1 MRYKPHQYQAIA
13 EQYALDHPRCGLFL
27 DMGLGKTV
35 VTLTVIDQLI
45 YDYFEIARGRIL
57 VIAPLRVAED
67 TWSRE
72 SDKWD
77 HLRHLRISKVLGS
90 AKRRLEALSTPAD
103 IYIINRDNVVW
114 LIRQCGT
121 HWPFDMVVVDELSS
135 FKNPKSQRFKA
146 LKKLSPLFKRF
157 IGLTGTPAP
166 RNLMDLW
173 PELYL
178 IDRGAR
184 LGKTMRAYQQ
194 QYFIPGRR
202 NGYVVYD
209 YIPIAGAEQQIYNR
223 ISDVCMSMTAADWLQ
238 LPDRIDL
245 TREIQ
250 LSPTVM
256 AAYRRF
262 EREKFLEFQ
271 DSDNPL
277 LAANAGVLA
286 GKLTQFSNGAVY
298 LEDHS
303 WQSIHDAKLDELEQL
318 IEEANGQPVMVFYS
332 FKHDLQRLM
341 DRFAAYEPRS
351 ISSAA
356 DIADWNAGRIQLLLA
371 HPASMGHGLNLQDGG
386 HIVIWFGLTWDLE
399 IYQQANARLHRQGQ
413 QQSVRIYHIICKG
426 TVDEDI
432 MRRLQSKNA
441 NQQALIDAVK
451 ARVERLEE

>member
-1 MRYKPHQYQAIA
+1 MKYKPHQYQAIA
-13 EQYALDHPRCGLFL
+13 ERYALDHPRCGLFL

-45 YDYFEIARGRIL
+45 YDYFEIAKGRIL

-146 LKKLSPLFKRF
+146 LKKLSPLFSRF

-245 TREIQ
+245 IREI
-250 LSPTVM
+250 LLPPTVM

-262 EREKFLEFQ
+262 EREKFLELQ

-332 FKHDLQRLM
+332 FRHDYSRLM

-351 ISSAA
+351 IDSAE

-386 HIVIWFGLTWDLE
+386 HIVVWFGLTWDLE

-432 MRRLQSKNA
+432 MRRLQSKDA

-451 ARVERLEE
+451 ARVERLEG

>member
-1 MRYKPHQYQAIA
+1 MKYKPHQYQAIA
-13 EQYALDHPRCGLFL
+13 ERYALDHPRCGLFL

-45 YDYFEIARGRIL
+45 YDYFEIAKGRIL

>member
-72 SDKWD
+72 SNKWD
-77 HLRHLRISKVLGS
+77 HLQHLRISKVLGS
-90 AKRRLEALSTPAD
+90 AKRRLQALSTPAD

-114 LIRQCGT
+114 LIRQCGA

-146 LKKLSPLFKRF
+146 LKKLSPLFQRF
-157 IGLTGTPAP
+157 VGLTGTPAP

-178 IDRGAR
+178 IDRGER

-194 QYFIPGRR
+194 RYFVPGRR

-209 YIPIAGAEQQIYNR
+209 YIPIDGAEQQIYDR

-250 LSPTVM
+250 LPASVM
-256 AAYRRF
+256 TAYRRF
-262 EREKFLEFQ
+262 EREKYLELM
-271 DSDNPL
+271 DGDNPL

-286 GKLTQFSNGAVY
+286 GKLMQFSNGAVY

-303 WQSIHDAKLDELEQL
+303 WQPIHDAKLDELEQL

-332 FKHDLQRLM
+332 FKHDYSRLM

-351 ISSAA
+351 INSAA
-356 DIADWNAGRIQLLLA
+356 DIADWNAGKIQLLLA

-386 HIVIWFGLTWDLE
+386 HIVVWFGLTWDLE

-413 QQSVRIYHIICKG
+413 QQSVRVYHIICKG

-432 MRRLQSKNA
+432 LRRLQTKDA

-451 ARVERLEE
+451 ARVERLED

>member
-35 VTLTVIDQLI
+35 VTLTVIDKLI
-45 YDYFEIARGRIL
+45 YDYFEVAKGRVL

-72 SDKWD
+72 SSKWD
-77 HLRHLRISKVLGS
+77 HLQHLRISKVLGS
-90 AKRRLEALSTPAD
+90 AKRRLQALDTPAD
-103 IYIINRDNVVW
+103 LYIINRDNVVW
-114 LIRQCGT
+114 LIQQCGN

-135 FKNPKSQRFKA
+135 FKNPKSQRLKA

-157 IGLTGTPAP
+157 VGLTGTPAP

-178 IDRGAR
+178 IDRGER

-194 QYFIPGRR
+194 RYFVPGRR

-209 YIPIAGAEQQIYNR
+209 YIPINGAEQQIYDR
-223 ISDVCMSMTAADWLQ
+223 ISDVCMSMTAADWLK

-250 LSPTVM
+250 LPPTVM
-256 AAYRRF
+256 TAYRRF
-262 EREKFLEFQ
+262 EREKYLELM
-271 DSDNPL
+271 DGDNPL

-303 WQSIHDAKLDELEQL
+303 WQPIHDCKLDELEQL
-318 IEEANGQPVMVFYS
+318 IEEANGQPVMVFYN
-332 FKHDLQRLM
+332 FKHDYSRLM

-351 ISSAA
+351 IKDAD
-356 DIADWNAGRIQLLLA
+356 DIADWNAGKIQLLLA

-413 QQSVRIYHIICKG
+413 QQSVRIYHIVCKG

-432 MRRLQSKNA
+432 LRRLQTKDA

>member
-45 YDYFEIARGRIL
+45 YDCFEIARGRIL

-72 SDKWD
+72 SSKWD
-77 HLRHLRISKVLGS
+77 HLQHLRISKVLGS
-90 AKRRLEALSTPAD
+90 AKRRLQALSTPAD

-114 LIRQCGT
+114 LIRQCGA

-157 IGLTGTPAP
+157 VGLTGTPAP

-178 IDRGAR
+178 IDRGER

-194 QYFIPGRR
+194 RYFIPGRR

-209 YIPIAGAEQQIYNR
+209 YIPIDGAEQQIYDR

-245 TREIQ
+245 MREIQ
-250 LSPTVM
+250 LQPAVM

-277 LAANAGVLA
+277 LAANAGIL
-286 GKLTQFSNGAVY
+286 
-298 LEDHS
+298 
-303 WQSIHDAKLDELEQL
+303 
-318 IEEANGQPVMVFYS
+318 
-332 FKHDLQRLM
+332 
-341 DRFAAYEPRS
+341 
-351 ISSAA
+351 
-356 DIADWNAGRIQLLLA
+356 
-371 HPASMGHGLNLQDGG
+371 
-386 HIVIWFGLTWDLE
+386 
-399 IYQQANARLHRQGQ
+399 
-413 QQSVRIYHIICKG
+413 
-426 TVDEDI
+426 
-432 MRRLQSKNA
+432 
-441 NQQALIDAVK
+441 
-451 ARVERLEE
+451 RVS

>member
-72 SDKWD
+72 SSKWD
-77 HLRHLRISKVLGS
+77 HLQRLRISKVLGS
-90 AKRRLEALSTPAD
+90 AKRRLAALSTPAD

-114 LIRQCGT
+114 LTQQCGA

-194 QYFIPGRR
+194 QYFMPGRR

-250 LSPTVM
+250 LPTSVM
-256 AAYRRF
+256 VAYRRF
-262 EREKFLEFQ
+262 EREKYLEFM
-271 DSDNPL
+271 DGDNPL

-303 WQSIHDAKLDELEQL
+303 WQPIHDCKLDELEQL
-318 IEEANGQPVMVFYS
+318 IEEANGQPVMVFYN
-332 FKHDLQRLM
+332 FKHDYSRLM

-351 ISSAA
+351 IKDAG
-356 DIADWNAGRIQLLLA
+356 DIADWNAGKIQLLLA

-432 MRRLQSKNA
+432 LRRLQSKDA

-451 ARVERLEE
+451 ARVERLED

>member
-1 MRYKPHQYQAIA
+1 MKYKPHQYQAIA
-13 EQYALDHPRCGLFL
+13 ERYALDHPRCGLFL

-45 YDYFEIARGRIL
+45 YDYFDIARGRIL

-72 SDKWD
+72 SNKWD
-77 HLRHLRISKVLGS
+77 HLQHLRISKVLGS

-114 LIRQCGT
+114 LIRQCGA

-245 TREIQ
+245 IREI
-250 LSPTVM
+250 LLPPTVM

-262 EREKFLEFQ
+262 EREKFLELQ

-332 FKHDLQRLM
+332 FRHDYSRLM

-351 ISSAA
+351 IDSAE

-413 QQSVRIYHIICKG
+413 GQTVRIYHIICKG

-432 MRRLQSKNA
+432 MRRLQSKDA

-451 ARVERLEE
+451 ARVERLEV

>member
-35 VTLTVIDQLI
+35 ITLTVIDKLI
-45 YDYFEIARGRIL
+45 YDYFEVTKGRVL

-72 SDKWD
+72 SSKWD
-77 HLRHLRISKVLGS
+77 HLQHLRISKVLGS

-103 IYIINRDNVVW
+103 LYIINRDNVVW
-114 LIRQCGT
+114 LIQIFGNQ
-121 HWPFDMVVVDELSS
+121 WPFDMVVVDELSS

-157 IGLTGTPAP
+157 VGLTGTPAP

-173 PELYL
+173 SELYL
-178 IDRGAR
+178 IDRGER

-194 QYFIPGRR
+194 RYFVPGRR

-209 YIPIAGAEQQIYNR
+209 YIPIDGAERQIYDR

-250 LSPTVM
+250 LPTSVM

-262 EREKFLEFQ
+262 EREKYLELM
-271 DSDNPL
+271 DGDNPL

-303 WQSIHDAKLDELEQL
+303 WQPIHDCKLDELEQL
-318 IEEANGQPVMVFYS
+318 IEEANGQSVMVFYN
-332 FKHDLQRLM
+332 FKHDFQRLI
-341 DRFAAYEPRS
+341 DRFAAYEPRM
-351 ISSAA
+351 IKNAD
-356 DIADWNAGRIQLLLA
+356 DIADWNAGKIQLLLA

-432 MRRLQSKNA
+432 LRRLQTKDA